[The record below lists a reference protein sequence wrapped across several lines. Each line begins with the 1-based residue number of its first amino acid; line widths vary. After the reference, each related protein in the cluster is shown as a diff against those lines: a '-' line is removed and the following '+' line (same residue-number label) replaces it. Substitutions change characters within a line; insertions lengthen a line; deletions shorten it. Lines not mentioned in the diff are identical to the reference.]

1 MREEINT
8 IEEAQIEKNLREL
21 CVKVKR
27 CCRRHDYK
35 TGEKIVINAMG
46 QYPDA
51 AQPHNLYGVLLEKT
65 GQHTAA
71 MRHFRAALALNP
83 SYRPANYNL
92 EQYGQMQV
100 GGKRCQYGDE
110 WTVPVKSSFCLR
122 L

>member
-8 IEEAQIEKNLREL
+8 IEENQTEKNLREL
-21 CVKVKR
+21 CIKVKK

-92 EQYGQMQV
+92 EQYGQMKV
-100 GGKRCQYGDE
+100 GGRKCQYGDE
-110 WTVPVKSSFCLR
+110 WVAPVKNAFCLHS
-122 L
+122 